1 MYFEDEKENMQ
12 DGNALD
18 ELDLDIDSDDDKSVT
33 WDDLLDD
40 DADIDI
46 GTVKKGAAIDD
57 TLLDDSDDDMLLNDD
72 VLDEDTAAAI
82 RPAPQRRASTPRK
95 DAFDVFGGTTSST
108 SESYAPTDSKGDT
121 ITPDLTRRP
130 SRRTFGDEDDIYF
143 EPKSAKK
150 SSSGVF
156 TSLIGVLLALALVG
170 GLIYLFMTYGKSL
183 TGFDVESLKKAVSP
197 AQEAPIPDMNANQP
211 VLDINSP
218 VNADANKEKADEKAK
233 AEEKKAEKFV
243 TLSVQNGGR
252 MNPFTPP
259 AGFENSTAKYAFS
272 DYEILSPPEDVPSDE
287 VAEEAKKLMDIT
299 VSGILFDSVKPSA
312 IISVSGQDYF
322 VQIGD
327 KVDEFQVV
335 AINTQYVAI
344 KNGTNVYRAQ
354 VGENFNNAS
363 TVGGMAQR
371 QTSGKFAGAKQYTST
386 SDVEVSVRN

>member
-1 MYFEDEKENMQ
+1 M
-12 DGNALD
+12 
-18 ELDLDIDSDDDKSVT
+18 
-33 WDDLLDD
+33 
-40 DADIDI
+40 
-46 GTVKKGAAIDD
+46 
-57 TLLDDSDDDMLLNDD
+57 
-72 VLDEDTAAAI
+72 
-82 RPAPQRRASTPRK
+82 
-95 DAFDVFGGTTSST
+95 
-108 SESYAPTDSKGDT
+108 
-121 ITPDLTRRP
+121 
-130 SRRTFGDEDDIYF
+130 
-143 EPKSAKK
+143 
-150 SSSGVF
+150 
-156 TSLIGVLLALALVG
+156 LLALALVG